1 MRANPLIA
9 VTLLATGVA
18 GCSFTRPLGE
28 VPAPGSTAERLERR
42 ERQERAE
49 TDRIVRCQSL
59 DRDDPRW
66 DRDCKN
72 RR

>member
-1 MRANPLIA
+1 MRSAALIA
-9 VTLLATGVA
+9 VTVLATGLA
-18 GCSFTRPLGE
+18 GCSFTRPLDE
-28 VPAPGSTAERLERR
+28 VPAPGSTAERMARR

>member
-1 MRANPLIA
+1 MRAALLIA
-9 VTLLATGVA
+9 AMLLATGLA
-18 GCSFTRPLGE
+18 GCSFTRPLDE
-28 VPAPGSTAERLERR
+28 VPAPGSTAERMERR